1 MHHAVPDAMFRR
13 LPDHAAR
20 DELFTL
26 FQPLARRLA
35 RRYGQRGI
43 EDDDLLQV
51 AYLALV
57 KAVNRY
63 DPDRGNGFVSF
74 ATPTITGEIKRH
86 FRDAGWGMGVPR
98 RLKDVGTLVRK
109 ATDDLVQRL
118 GRSPSVAEIAGEIGV
133 SDEEVAE
140 VAALGSAYRPDA
152 LDAPVPGHEF
162 TRMDTLVAEDDRLN
176 RLVEFSS
183 MGPLVRSQPYR
194 AREVLYLRF
203 YQDLT
208 QREIAGRLGISQMHV
223 SRILSSTLTRLRVLA
238 A

>member
-98 RLKDVGTLVRK
+98 RLKDVGT
-109 ATDDLVQRL
+109 
-118 GRSPSVAEIAGEIGV
+118 
-133 SDEEVAE
+133 
-140 VAALGSAYRPDA
+140 
-152 LDAPVPGHEF
+152 
-162 TRMDTLVAEDDRLN
+162 
-176 RLVEFSS
+176 
-183 MGPLVRSQPYR
+183 
-194 AREVLYLRF
+194 
-203 YQDLT
+203 
-208 QREIAGRLGISQMHV
+208 
-223 SRILSSTLTRLRVLA
+223 
-238 A
+238 